1 MRLMISLQFVT
12 AKSLQRWH
20 SHFYDLITP
29 KKVQE
34 AVGPIIHNS
43 LIPKSKHLRKCEILS
58 M

>member
-1 MRLMISLQFVT
+1 MISLQFVT